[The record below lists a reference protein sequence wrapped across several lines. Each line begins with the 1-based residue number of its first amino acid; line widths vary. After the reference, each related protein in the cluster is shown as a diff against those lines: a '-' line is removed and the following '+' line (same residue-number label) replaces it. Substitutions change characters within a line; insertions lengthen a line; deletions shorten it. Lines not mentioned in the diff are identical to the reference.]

1 MKEENGKINLV
12 IAIFIVVIIAA
23 IAAVMV
29 KYLGLMPGKTEEKE
43 AENTTS
49 QTDNNTKQINLESL
63 KYVIQFDENL
73 LGSEFTEAGS
83 EIKDCNYEIAF
94 LEDNRFSIYMGFG
107 NLVEGTY
114 EIVNNDMINC
124 KVTSAYGEYSPK
136 QQVNGEISFKINNE
150 NELQILEIP
159 ETYVINI
166 TENKD
171 GKWVLTDET
180 KEMEYWP
187 LVKGIKYTLDK

>member
-159 ETYVINI
+159 ETYKI
-166 TENKD
+166 
-171 GKWVLTDET
+171 
-180 KEMEYWP
+180 YFR
-187 LVKGIKYTLDK
+187 

>member
-1 MKEENGKINLV
+1 
-12 IAIFIVVIIAA
+12 
-23 IAAVMV
+23 MV

-83 EIKDCNYEIAF
+83 EIKEIAF